1 MTFPRKA
8 GFLLL
13 LVALLAAVSHAL
25 QIKLPSLSWF
35 FSLGWDTTGAVV
47 CQKGDGLMSL
57 SHFGWRSDVGTLEEN
72 QRIFLSPQDLVGYAI
87 CTIMAVIGIVLI
99 AGGGGFEWNPV
110 TLRRFARFRSIGR
123 GWLSFKILIVLLAL
137 SLLDQ
142 AVVGKRALAVKYNG
156 HWSFPAFQE
165 AQIQEQAFGGTESQ
179 ETDYRALQIR
189 FRQEN
194 QGNRVILPPIPW
206 DPVLDSQDVE
216 IRELV
221 KKEDGKLYR
230 PDDHEPYQGQ
240 AVQFH
245 KDQQPAVQ
253 LRVSTFRKGLQE
265 GNTQIYDAAGEFV
278 GRQIWKEGKLVES
291 PIEGPAANE
300 EGSGW
305 IERVYPPASPTWRP
319 PTAPTWSHPH
329 YFGTDSKGWDVL
341 AILYGGMQV
350 LFQGAVL
357 YVSITYFAGI
367 LIGSLMGYVG
377 GWFDL
382 AMQRVMEILW
392 NIPFLLVIM
401 VIVAKIGQ
409 DQINLTKMILV
420 YCCFSWLGVAIY
432 LRTATYREKARDY
445 VAAARVQ
452 GATTTRLIFRHILPN
467 AISTIVTLL
476 PFSIA
481 GLATSLT
488 ALDFLGFGL
497 PDRYP
502 SWGRLLDDG
511 TQNLTTA
518 PWIVISVFAMLLL
531 VLLLITFVGE
541 AIREAFDP
549 KKFTTYR

>member
-8 GFLLL
+8 GLLL
-13 LVALLAAVSHAL
+13 LLISLLAAVSHAL

-35 FSLGWDTTGAVV
+35 FTFTWDTSGALVW
-47 CQKGDGLMSL
+47 QDAGKLLQRL
-57 SHFGWRSDVGTLEEN
+57 STVSWRADVSTLAEH
-72 QRIFLSPQDLVGYAI
+72 QAVFLSPGDLAGYLICIVMAI
-87 CTIMAVIGIVLI
+87 VAVVLI

-123 GWLSFKILIVLLAL
+123 GWLSFRILIVLLGL

-142 AVVGKRALAVKYNG
+142 AVVGKRALAVKFNG
-156 HWSFPAFQE
+156 HWYFPAFKE
-165 AQIQEQAFGGTESQ
+165 AQIQDREFGGTESQ
-179 ETDYRALQIR
+179 EADYRALQVR
-189 FRQEN
+189 FQQEN

-216 IRELV
+216 NRVMVV
-221 KKEDGKLYR
+221 KEGHLYR
-230 PDDHEPYQGQ
+230 QDESEPYQGQ
-240 AVQFH
+240 AVEYH
-245 KDQQPAVQ
+245 KDHPKVL
-253 LRVSTFRKGLQE
+253 LRVATFRKGLQE
-265 GNTQIYDAAGEFV
+265 GNTTIYDATGEFV
-278 GRQIWKEGKLVES
+278 GRQIWKAGKLVES
-291 PIEGPAANE
+291 PIEGSAANE
-300 EGSGW
+300 EGGGW
-305 IERVYPPASPTWRP
+305 IERVYPPSSPTWRP
-319 PTAPTWSHPH
+319 PSAPTWSHPH
-329 YFGTDSKGWDVL
+329 YFGTDSKGWDVI

-350 LFQGAVL
+350 LFQGAAL
-357 YVSITYFAGI
+357 YIAITYFFGI
-367 LIGSLMGYVG
+367 LMGSLMGYVG

-382 AMQRVMEILW
+382 AMQRVTEILS
-392 NIPFLLVIM
+392 NIPFLLVPM
-401 VIVAKIGQ
+401 VLVSKIGL
-409 DQINLTKMILV
+409 DQVTLSKLILI
-420 YCCFSWLGVAIY
+420 YCCFSWLVVAIY

-452 GATTTRLIFRHILPN
+452 GASTARLIFRHILPN
-467 AISTIVTLL
+467 AVSTIVTLL
-476 PFSIA
+476 PFSVA

-488 ALDFLGFGL
+488 ALDFLGYGL

-518 PWIVISVFAMLLL
+518 PWIVTAVFGMLLL